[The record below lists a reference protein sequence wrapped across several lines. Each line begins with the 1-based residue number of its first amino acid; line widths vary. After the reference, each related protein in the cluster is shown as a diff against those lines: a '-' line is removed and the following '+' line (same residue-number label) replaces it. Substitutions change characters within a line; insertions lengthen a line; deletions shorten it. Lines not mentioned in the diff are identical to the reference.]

1 MLAWYRL
8 TRIQDNVR
16 ERHPGITTT
25 LAGNDKLLVD
35 DKMVIWDVNKKK
47 IVTKPVH
54 TLPRRDKNRYLADIR
69 DNFEVKLNFSPFR
82 SKLRIEEF
90 LDGV

>member
-54 TLPRRDKNRYLADIR
+54 TLPRRDKNRYLADNR
-69 DNFEVKLNFSPFR
+69 DTF
-82 SKLRIEEF
+82 
-90 LDGV
+90 

>member
-54 TLPRRDKNRYLADIR
+54 TLPRRDKNRYLADNR
-69 DNFEVKLNFSPFR
+69 DNFEVILSFSPLR